1 MYFSKLLLKDFG
13 KFHNREIN
21 LKPGVNVVYGTRNA
35 GKSTVADFEY
45 ATLYGIGTFPE
56 TEDDDLA
63 HHKPMDEHGFSGKAY
78 VIKDGDEYLVERSFR
93 KHNMTTQVLNVKNG
107 RVGKLK
113 HKNSL
118 YESLTGVDK
127 KTYSDAL
134 YIRQQKDTEN
144 EAEELN
150 TFVTNLATTGSSN
163 LDKRRALAIL
173 RDQKNA
179 LDVME
184 TEQQI
189 AELKEELKQYD
200 GDEEALKEVRKKIA
214 DNDEEFAIET
224 AKRKREARRL
234 IDTEKGTKYEED
246 DELNEHLD
254 SLQEN
259 SVFLDADLLKDYKAP
274 KKLTDRWWMIALTG
288 LLVIGVIAALVYILP
303 FDDGVRQLFVVCTAL
318 FVVMTIVDGLH
329 RKGAL
334 DGENQAPSEEEF
346 KKIVYELERKN
357 EAYEDVE
364 IDMSFARKYMDLKE
378 DLRATEAEILERK
391 KQKAQME
398 DEIRVCE
405 GRKQAIER
413 EIYATTLA
421 INTIQELSRSY
432 VEEWN
437 YIINDH
443 MTDIMQRV
451 TGGLYEDA
459 KIDEKLR
466 LVIKK
471 NGAFTDITQIDAT
484 DFPLVRMAV
493 RVGIATRLCKEHMP
507 VVIDGLPQMNNTQMQ
522 GFFASIEEIPSEQIL
537 ILTDDKQLVSKIKD
551 TKSTYALT
559 NLS

>member
-63 HHKPMDEHGFSGKAY
+63 HHKPMDGHGFSGKAY
-78 VIKDGDEYLVERSFR
+78 GIKDGDEYLVERSFR

-179 LDVME
+179 LDVTE

-391 KQKAQME
+391 KQKAQLE

>member
-63 HHKPMDEHGFSGKAY
+63 HHKPMDGHCFSGKAY

-179 LDVME
+179 LDVTE

-391 KQKAQME
+391 KQKAQLE

>member
-1 MYFSKLLLKDFG
+1 M
-13 KFHNREIN
+13 
-21 LKPGVNVVYGTRNA
+21 
-35 GKSTVADFEY
+35 
-45 ATLYGIGTFPE
+45 
-56 TEDDDLA
+56 
-63 HHKPMDEHGFSGKAY
+63 
-78 VIKDGDEYLVERSFR
+78 
-93 KHNMTTQVLNVKNG
+93 
-107 RVGKLK
+107 
-113 HKNSL
+113 
-118 YESLTGVDK
+118 
-127 KTYSDAL
+127 
-134 YIRQQKDTEN
+134 
-144 EAEELN
+144 
-150 TFVTNLATTGSSN
+150 
-163 LDKRRALAIL
+163 
-173 RDQKNA
+173 
-179 LDVME
+179 
-184 TEQQI
+184 
-189 AELKEELKQYD
+189 
-200 GDEEALKEVRKKIA
+200 
-214 DNDEEFAIET
+214 
-224 AKRKREARRL
+224 
-234 IDTEKGTKYEED
+234 
-246 DELNEHLD
+246 
-254 SLQEN
+254 
-259 SVFLDADLLKDYKAP
+259 FLDADLLKDYKAP

-391 KQKAQME
+391 KQKAQLE

-471 NGAFTDITQIDAT
+471 
-484 DFPLVRMAV
+484 MAHL
-493 RVGIATRLCKEHMP
+493 RILHRLMRRIYHWC
-507 VVIDGLPQMNNTQMQ
+507 GWQ
-522 GFFASIEEIPSEQIL
+522 
-537 ILTDDKQLVSKIKD
+537 
-551 TKSTYALT
+551 
-559 NLS
+559 

>member
-13 KFHNREIN
+13 KFHNHEIN

-63 HHKPMDEHGFSGKAY
+63 HHKPMDGHGFFGKAY

-179 LDVME
+179 LDVTE

-391 KQKAQME
+391 KQKAQLE

-484 DFPLVRMAV
+484 DLPLVRMAV

>member
-13 KFHNREIN
+13 KFHNRDIN

-63 HHKPMDEHGFSGKAY
+63 HHKPMDGHSFSGKAY

-179 LDVME
+179 LDVTE

-391 KQKAQME
+391 KQKAQLE

>member
-13 KFHNREIN
+13 KFHNRDIN

-63 HHKPMDEHGFSGKAY
+63 HHKPMDGHGFSGKAY
-78 VIKDGDEYLVERSFR
+78 VIKDGDEYLVERNFR

-179 LDVME
+179 LDVTE

-391 KQKAQME
+391 KQKAQLE

-551 TKSTYALT
+551 IKSTYALT